1 MMPYEKGVYRKTSFQ
16 HLFLYLTFER
26 IFPCLCQ
33 QNTNLCIF
41 VSKQTR
47 TMHNYYFVIH
57 KCTKVQSVWGENRAM
72 QEETQITVIKKVN

>member
-47 TMHNYYFVIH
+47 MMHNY
-57 KCTKVQSVWGENRAM
+57 
-72 QEETQITVIKKVN
+72 